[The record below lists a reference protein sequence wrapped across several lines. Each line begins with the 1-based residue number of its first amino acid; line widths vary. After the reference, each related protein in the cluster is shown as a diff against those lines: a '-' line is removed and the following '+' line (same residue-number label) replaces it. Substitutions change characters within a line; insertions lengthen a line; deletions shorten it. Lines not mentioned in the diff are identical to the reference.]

1 MLVKKL
7 IVSAMGTGLLWAA
20 GLAGHAALASHPGL
34 LLLAGQ
40 VRLTL
45 GDREGGLRLM
55 QTAVQQDQTSQ
66 ADQPAAGTTD
76 SAAASPT
83 RVHAVSAECPTNS
96 EVRRVASSGFH
107 SAGMVAPRQQV
118 LPADFAG
125 KIVRRERRLVRLSL
139 EQVRDQ
145 QVRLLVLQH
154 MRDVPQA
161 PAVPVE
167 PTRANP

>member
-7 IVSAMGTGLLWAA
+7 MVSAMGTGLLWAA

-55 QTAVQQDQTSQ
+55 RAAVQQDQASQ
-66 ADQPAAGTTD
+66 SDQAAARSTD
-76 SAAASPT
+76 SAQASPIQ
-83 RVHAVSAECPTNS
+83 VHAVSANCSTNS
-96 EVRRVASSGFH
+96 QVGRVASNGFH
-107 SAGMVAPRQQV
+107 SVRMLAPREQV

-125 KIVRRERRLVRLSL
+125 KIVRRERRLVQFSL
-139 EQVRDQ
+139 EQARDQ

-161 PAVPVE
+161 PAIPAE